1 MKPRVKQF
9 ASQFPNKLAGLCS
22 ALFVLGALCAGQVG
36 HAQQSTSVMPSAV
49 VPTKAQPA
57 TAANALAAIPQAAP
71 ASAATPLSALSNLG
85 LRKSLASP
93 AFKEVS
99 EAEDSSLPNG
109 ATQGIKVHG
118 HWVID
123 VKNPDGS
130 LAAHREFEN
139 SLTGANQGQLLLGG
153 LLSGY
158 YVAGDYAIQLGT
170 SICAGTGKCSIIA
183 SQSGEPGSYLCTQGE
198 CFATLKYTY
207 NLAPTTGNQIDAY
220 MVMTGSAVPDET
232 GTLDTVSTVYNV
244 CDFTNGYTGSGAP
257 VLPTGVT
264 SVAPASCIGTNNSAF
279 ISTFTSTTVTPTIS
293 ITSGQVISVTVTISF
308 S

>member
-9 ASQFPNKLAGLCS
+9 APQFPAQLTS
-22 ALFVLGALCAGQVG
+22 WHSVLLIFCVICAGQVG
-36 HAQQSTSVMPSAV
+36 RAQQTTPAKPSADL
-49 VPTKAQPA
+49 PGKAQPPTA
-57 TAANALAAIPQAAP
+57 TNALGVVSQTSI
-71 ASAATPLSALSNLG
+71 ASTATPLSALSNLG

-99 EAEDSSLPNG
+99 ETEDSSLPNG

-123 VKNPDGS
+123 VKNPDGT

-139 SLTGANQGQLLLGG
+139 SLTGPNQGQLLLGG

-170 SICAGTGKCSIIA
+170 SICAGAGKCSIIA

-220 MVMTGSAVPDET
+220 MVMSGSAVPDET

-279 ISTFTSTTVTPTIS
+279 ISTFTSTTVTPSIS

>member
-9 ASQFPNKLAGLCS
+9 PSQFPNQLASWCSVLLVLC
-22 ALFVLGALCAGQVG
+22 ALFAGRFGV
-36 HAQQSTSVMPSAV
+36 AQQNTPVKPSAD
-49 VPTKAQPA
+49 QPA
-57 TAANALAAIPQAAP
+57 TTNAIAANQQTAP
-71 ASAATPLSALSNLG
+71 ASATAPLPALNNLS
-85 LRKSLASP
+85 LRNSLKSP

-99 EAEDSSLPNG
+99 ETEDSNLPNG

-123 VKNPDGS
+123 VKNPDGT
-130 LAAHREFEN
+130 LATHREFEN

-158 YVAGDYAIQLGT
+158 YVAGDYAIQLGS

-183 SQSGEPGSYLCTQGE
+183 SQTGEPGSYLCTQGE

-207 NLAPTTGNQIDAY
+207 NLAPTTGNTIDAY

-279 ISTFTSTTVTPTIS
+279 ISTFTSTTVTPSIS
-293 ITSGQVISVTVTISF
+293 ITSGQLISVTVTISF